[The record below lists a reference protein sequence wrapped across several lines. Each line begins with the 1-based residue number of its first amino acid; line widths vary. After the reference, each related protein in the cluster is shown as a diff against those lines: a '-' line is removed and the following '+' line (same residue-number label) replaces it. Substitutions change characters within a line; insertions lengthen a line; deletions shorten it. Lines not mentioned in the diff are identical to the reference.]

1 MICDG
6 FIPTTGGRKLSVNAG
21 TLCVHGD
28 TLGAVALTSAL
39 RTALVEHGVDIRR
52 VCRSGQHRFPA

>member
-39 RTALVEHGVDIRR
+39 RTALVEHGVDIRAFAAQG
-52 VCRSGQHRFPA
+52 STRFPA